1 MKEMLSIEKVVTGV
15 HSGNSKYRIIEIGR
29 ERSTVAVVDGL
40 LKAGVL
46 LRFLKGSRL
55 DKTEYDLA
63 IRTMEGVDTENA
75 LKAAEG
81 EV

>member
-15 HSGNSKYRIIEIGR
+15 EIGKPMYRIIEIGR

-81 EV
+81 EL